1 MSESI
6 ICVADDVGARVW
18 LERVLESEWNLEFLS
33 STDLSRVSRLVQAT
47 GAPVVLVAIDEND
60 ANRAL
65 KVFAAIQKACPNSQL
80 IGVAHRLSQD
90 LLLSIMRAGA
100 RDCLVTGVDADTAR
114 DRIRRIADSA
124 SQAPTSAPSAS
135 RGDIT
140 LVVSASS
147 LVDTRFFCQNFV
159 AELNE
164 YQAGKTILAVDSNSE
179 ANRTFYF
186 DNLSRLTL
194 DELISRGDSIDRSL
208 VETALEEYRE
218 GLRLLSGEISSEL
231 LKGDASADL
240 YITIS
245 QLATLFD
252 HMVIRVDAA
261 HTGEWLR
268 AIGAN
273 VSRIITVTHPVV
285 DQVQATETLLHEM
298 NEWLAPECPRYIAVD
313 GYEKRAS
320 LSLSDIEKTL
330 DHKCDLALPLEWR
343 YRLDA
348 MNAGLPISNLLHK
361 STYHRNMGGFIRK
374 CCAAGETRRKF
385 TFKRAAV

>member
-18 LERVLESEWNLEFLS
+18 LERVLESEWNLECLS

-124 SQAPTSAPSAS
+124 AQAPTAAPNAS

-147 LVDTRFFCQNFV
+147 IVDTRFFCQNFV

-164 YQAGKTILAVDSNSE
+164 YQAGKSILAMDSNSE

-218 GLRLLSGEISSEL
+218 GLRLLSGDISSDL
-231 LKGDASADL
+231 LKGDAAADL

-252 HMVIRVDAA
+252 HMVIRVDPA

-268 AIGAN
+268 AIGTN
-273 VSRIITVTHPVV
+273 VNRIIVVTHPVV
-285 DQVQATETLLHEM
+285 DQVQATETLLQEIKD
-298 NEWLAPECPRYIAVD
+298 WVAPECSRYIAVD
-313 GYEKRAS
+313 GYHRRAS

-330 DHKCDLALPLEWR
+330 DQKCDLVLPMEWR
-343 YRLDA
+343 FRLDA
-348 MNAGLPISNLLHK
+348 MNAGLPMANMLHK
-361 STYHRNMGGFIRK
+361 STYHRNMGGFIRT
-374 CCAAGETRRKF
+374 CCATGENRRKF

>member
-18 LERVLESEWNLEFLS
+18 LERVLESEWNLECLS
-33 STDLSRVSRLVQAT
+33 ANGLARVSRLVQAT

-60 ANRAL
+60 ASRAL

-208 VETALEEYRE
+208 VETALEEYQD
-218 GLRLLSGEISSEL
+218 GLRLLSGDISSEL
-231 LKGDASADL
+231 LKGDAAADL

-252 HMVIRVDAA
+252 HMVIRVDPRSEE
-261 HTGEWLR
+261 HTSELQ
-268 AIGAN
+268 
-273 VSRIITVTHPVV
+273 SRPHLVCR
-285 DQVQATETLLHEM
+285 LL
-298 NEWLAPECPRYIAVD
+298 L
-313 GYEKRAS
+313 EK
-320 LSLSDIEKTL
+320 
-330 DHKCDLALPLEWR
+330 
-343 YRLDA
+343 
-348 MNAGLPISNLLHK
+348 
-361 STYHRNMGGFIRK
+361 
-374 CCAAGETRRKF
+374 
-385 TFKRAAV
+385 

>member
-124 SQAPTSAPSAS
+124 AQAPTAAPSAG

-147 LVDTRFFCQNFV
+147 IVDTRFFCQNFV

-164 YQAGKTILAVDSNSE
+164 YQAGKSILAMDSNSE

-208 VETALEEYRE
+208 VETALEEYRD
-218 GLRLLSGEISSEL
+218 GLRLLSGDIGSEL
-231 LKGDASADL
+231 LKGDAAADL

-252 HMVIRVDAA
+252 HMVIRVEPA

-273 VSRIITVTHPVV
+273 VNRIITVTHPVV
-285 DQVQATETLLHEM
+285 DQVQATEKLLQEIK
-298 NEWLAPECPRYIAVD
+298 EWVAPECSRYVVVD

-348 MNAGLPISNLLHK
+348 MNAGLPIANLLHK
-361 STYHRNMGGFIRK
+361 STYHRSLGGFIRT